1 MEGGAPA
8 RTPFIPG
15 SRIPD
20 AVLSFPTFIPFPVMS
35 FDPNFPASHE
45 ELASSSFR
53 NQFNALKALIDAMQS
68 QITTLQAQVMGL
80 MNDTPHNCAS
90 VGDLSLTLSNPTQS
104 FEVQQL
110 IDKINELM
118 GVLRR

>member
-1 MEGGAPA
+1 
-8 RTPFIPG
+8 
-15 SRIPD
+15 
-20 AVLSFPTFIPFPVMS
+20 MS
-35 FDPNFPASHE
+35 FDPNIPADNTKAK
-45 ELASSSFR
+45 ASEMR
-53 NQFNALKALIDAMQS
+53 DQFNALKALIDTLQSSLAAQSGLILTMQS
-68 QITTLQAQVMGL
+68 QISTLQAQVTGL

>member
-1 MEGGAPA
+1 
-8 RTPFIPG
+8 
-15 SRIPD
+15 
-20 AVLSFPTFIPFPVMS
+20 MS
-35 FDPNFPASHE
+35 FDPSKPANNVQVTAT
-45 ELASSSFR
+45 ELR
-53 NQFNALKALIDAMQS
+53 DQFNALKALIDGLTSAVS
-68 QITTLQAQVMGL
+68 TLQAQVTGL
-80 MNDTPHNCAS
+80 MNDTPHNCAG

>member
-1 MEGGAPA
+1 M
-8 RTPFIPG
+8 
-15 SRIPD
+15 
-20 AVLSFPTFIPFPVMS
+20 
-35 FDPNFPASHE
+35 FDPSLPADNTKAK
-45 ELASSSFR
+45 ASEMR
-53 NQFNALKALIDAMQS
+53 DQFNALKALIDTLQSSLAAQSGLITTMQS
-68 QITTLQAQVMGL
+68 QISTLQAQVTGL

-110 IDKINELM
+110 IDKINELL